1 MIAPGTAPMKTKLPT
16 QLSCD
21 LLVIG
26 SGASG
31 LSAAVTAAFHGL
43 KVILVEK
50 DPVFGGATAWLDVGA
65 WPSVPASMRTRSSRG
80 PT

>member
-65 WPSVPASMRTRSSRG
+65 RQSAGQACRHR
-80 PT
+80 